1 MSALTKYI
9 EIEELTKSNN
19 PNSIPHFVG
28 NEVFEVA
35 GWTVP
40 PLYKKEQAITKEEII
55 NRLKKLMEDI
65 INIVE
70 QSES

>member
-1 MSALTKYI
+1 MSVLIKHI
-9 EIEELTKSNN
+9 EVEEFTKSNSSD
-19 PNSIPHFVG
+19 SIPHFVG

-70 QSES
+70 QNEG